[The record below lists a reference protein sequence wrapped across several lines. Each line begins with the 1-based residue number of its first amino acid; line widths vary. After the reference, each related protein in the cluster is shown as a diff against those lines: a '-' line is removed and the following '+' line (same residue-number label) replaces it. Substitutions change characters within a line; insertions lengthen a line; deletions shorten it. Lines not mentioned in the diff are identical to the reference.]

1 MPKAL
6 VATTTRRSR
15 AANPSCMRRRL
26 RSGKRPWY
34 GAAGKPQRLTAEAIS
49 SAPLTV
55 PVYTNA
61 RPSPGS
67 SYCPDHH
74 AICRLAIGSRA
85 ERSEIRLVEW
95 IGEQVGGRTGDR
107 ERVPPEKFM
116 RRLEGRRR

>member
-1 MPKAL
+1 MSLDQMDCEQDGCRFVDEHHRQCGAP
-6 VATTTRRSR
+6 RR
-15 AANPSCMRRRL
+15 
-26 RSGKRPWY
+26 
-34 GAAGKPQRLTAEAIS
+34 
-49 SAPLTV
+49 
-55 PVYTNA
+55 
-61 RPSPGS
+61 PGS

-95 IGEQVGGRTGDR
+95 IGEPVGGRAGDR